1 MEQRTIRRLAALLTL
16 LTVLAAMVTTACV
29 GLALIPR
36 DGTVLPLVI
45 SAVVT
50 VLLAG
55 ATILLFRRLED

>member
-1 MEQRTIRRLAALLTL
+1 MDQRSLRRLAALLTL
-16 LTVLAAMVTTACV
+16 LTVLGAVVTAACI

-36 DGTVLPLVI
+36 DGNVLPLLI